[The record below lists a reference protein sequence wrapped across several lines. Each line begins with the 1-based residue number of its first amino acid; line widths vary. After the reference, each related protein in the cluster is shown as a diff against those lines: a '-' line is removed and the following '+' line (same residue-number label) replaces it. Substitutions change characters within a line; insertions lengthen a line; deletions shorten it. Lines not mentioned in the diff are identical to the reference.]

1 MNQESIL
8 YFQSK
13 GILHQKSCPYTPQQN
28 GVVERKHKYL
38 LETAR
43 ALLFQSK
50 LPTKYWGECILTAT
64 YIINRLPSTYL
75 HNKCPFT
82 ILYNQEPQYSHM
94 RSFGCLCFPTT
105 HKHQRTKFEPRAT
118 PHVFLGYPFGVK
130 GYKVLSLSSNK
141 VHISR
146 DVVFNETVFPFS
158 KITNLSTSNP
168 SSSSTSDSVFLDDN
182 DVSLTSLEPEQ
193 CDPIETTSLS
203 PNLTPSECDLSIR
216 KSTRIQKT
224 PVYLKD
230 YMTSLHASFSHH
242 YHIASTSLYPDSQS
256 LILSVSHDCEPSS
269 FNEAAMNPAW

>member
-1 MNQESIL
+1 MNQESVL

-13 GILHQKSCPYTPQQN
+13 GILHQRSCPYTPQQN

-118 PHVFLGYPFGVK
+118 PHVFLG
-130 GYKVLSLSSNK
+130 
-141 VHISR
+141 
-146 DVVFNETVFPFS
+146 
-158 KITNLSTSNP
+158 
-168 SSSSTSDSVFLDDN
+168 
-182 DVSLTSLEPEQ
+182 
-193 CDPIETTSLS
+193 
-203 PNLTPSECDLSIR
+203 
-216 KSTRIQKT
+216 
-224 PVYLKD
+224 
-230 YMTSLHASFSHH
+230 
-242 YHIASTSLYPDSQS
+242 
-256 LILSVSHDCEPSS
+256 
-269 FNEAAMNPAW
+269 